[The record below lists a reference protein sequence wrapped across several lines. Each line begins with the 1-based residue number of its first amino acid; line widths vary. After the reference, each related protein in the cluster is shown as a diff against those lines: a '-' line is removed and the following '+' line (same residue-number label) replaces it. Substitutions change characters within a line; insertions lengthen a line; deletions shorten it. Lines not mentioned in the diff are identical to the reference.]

1 MTLRRLALAS
11 TLPAVVA
18 LAAVFAG
25 AQACSSSNSDDGAS
39 SGAACFA
46 TNGLDAVKISKA
58 DACAR
63 YVAAVLKAADRL
75 KCSFEVTPSCPDTLD
90 QFEADTIK
98 AHPGFCPDGFSAG
111 TVANCEC
118 RLGAYTSCADFAG
131 PNKCILGL
139 LQAAPGTTC
148 TSDAG
153 TDAGGEDTFDTSP
166 LDDAPAAD
174 AADAGGGG

>member
-1 MTLRRLALAS
+1 MMTHRFALAS
-11 TLPAVVA
+11 TLPAVVTIAA
-18 LAAVFAG
+18 LLAG
-25 AQACSSSNSDDGAS
+25 AEACSSSNSDDAGS

-75 KCSFEVTPSCPDTLD
+75 KCSFEVTPSCPETLD

-98 AHPGFCPDGFSAG
+98 SHPGFCPDGFSAG

-118 RLGAYTSCADFAG
+118 RVAAYTSCADFSG
-131 PNKCILGL
+131 SKQCVLGI
-139 LQAAPGTTC
+139 LQAPPGTTC
-148 TSDAG
+148 TTDAG
-153 TDAGGEDTFDTSP
+153 TDAGGDDTFDTSP